1 MTVSLWLL
9 LGAGVLLASLSFVGE
24 RLFLGLP
31 VLKSPKTPWMRVL
44 EFVLTYVLFV
54 VLGRVLEGSLSQ
66 VLEQGWAFY
75 AVTFLLFVVAAAPA
89 FIWRYLWK
97 K

>member
-1 MTVSLWLL
+1 MMVSLWLL

-24 RLFLGLP
+24 RMFLGLP
-31 VLKSPKTPWMRVL
+31 VLKSPKTPLLRL
-44 EFVLTYVLFV
+44 CEFLLAYVLFLL
-54 VLGRVLEGSLSQ
+54 LGRVFEGSLSQ
-66 VLEQGWAFY
+66 VSEQGWAFY
-75 AVTFLLFVVAAAPA
+75 AVTALLFVVAAAPA